1 MSKLFLNISEELLE
15 SGYSIEFQATGNS
28 MHPTIKDGEMITV
41 QPLRISDIKAGDV
54 VLYRNQTG
62 VIAHRVVRVEQR
74 DHIQLILRG
83 DASETFDAPVDAH
96 QILGKVIS
104 TTRADKKIALN
115 KRGLKLVHVLRAKLS
130 QIVHR
135 VSVLFV

>member
-1 MSKLFLNISEELLE
+1 MSKLFLNISAELLG

-41 QPLRISDIKAGDV
+41 QPLPISDIKAGDV

-62 VIAHRVVRVEQR
+62 VIAHRVVRVER
-74 DHIQLILRG
+74 DQLILRG
-83 DASETFDAPVDAH
+83 DASQTFDAPVDAH

-104 TTRADKKIALN
+104 TTRADKKITLN
-115 KRGLKLVHVLRAKLS
+115 KRGSKFLHVLRAKIT
-130 QIVHR
+130 QIIHR
-135 VSVLFV
+135 AGVLFV